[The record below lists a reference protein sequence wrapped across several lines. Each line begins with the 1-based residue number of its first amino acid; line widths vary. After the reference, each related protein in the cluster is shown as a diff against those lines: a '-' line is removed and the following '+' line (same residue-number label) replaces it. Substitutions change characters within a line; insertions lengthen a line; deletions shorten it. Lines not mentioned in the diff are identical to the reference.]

1 MADIT
6 NASLA
11 TEQYVN
17 NVSRASEKVAELSET
32 YVRATQSLTSI
43 TKSGEYGDALVEEL
57 QRVSKNLAALNN
69 VYELQLQ
76 GSQEYLEA
84 TSRVYSNIAQ
94 LLTNLSDS
102 VEGTMKF
109 KTEIA
114 KLGENLS
121 ALNTV
126 YGNMLAA
133 MNIRPSYSN
142 A

>member
-1 MADIT
+1 
-6 NASLA
+6 
-11 TEQYVN
+11 
-17 NVSRASEKVAELSET
+17 
-32 YVRATQSLTSI
+32 
-43 TKSGEYGDALVEEL
+43 
-57 QRVSKNLAALNN
+57 KNLAALNN

-102 VEGTMKF
+102 VEGTQRF

-142 A
+142 V